1 MSEPIAVG
9 QVWVRRGKMYLVTGE
24 PIVYT
29 VAIADNDEKLT
40 YTEVQL
46 MELETG
52 EVGKRGISAL
62 VLSLDWS
69 LLR

>member
-1 MSEPIAVG
+1 
-9 QVWVRRGKMYLVTGE
+9 MYLVTGE

-29 VAIADNDEKLT
+29 VASADNDEKLI

-62 VLSLDWS
+62 VLSLGWS

>member
-1 MSEPIAVG
+1 
-9 QVWVRRGKMYLVTGE
+9 MYLVTGE

-29 VAIADNDEKLT
+29 VASADNDEKLI

-52 EVGKRGISAL
+52 ECMMLSGEIYFSDLPELFDTAL